1 MLHAL
6 NLGGRI
12 NEFRHPILVSDGSKT
27 APSLARST
35 APSTG
40 LFFNGS
46 MLVMAEDTVGRFGVG
61 AAGGSALMLLPASMP
76 ISWTDGSDIITAQR
90 DLNLLRDAANVL
102 AQQNG
107 TNAQAFRLYNTFTD
121 ASNYERLSI
130 GWSSNTIVIGT
141 QWAGTGANRNMIL
154 DCSGLHLYLG
164 GSRFYTFNTGGFVS
178 GGASQDLG
186 DGAGND
192 WRDLYLTR
200 DFLHLGGN
208 GQRARIKYATE
219 LTTIAA
225 SPDTDTAIQV
235 PANAIILGVSVR
247 VTVQPGGTSTLDI
260 GISGDTTRYV
270 TGMSSAATTTAVKAR
285 VDAYASAT
293 SIRITPNT
301 TPSDAAGRVRV
312 TIHYLDLVAPT
323 S

>member
-12 NEFRHPILVSDGSKT
+12 NEFRHPIVADDGSVT
-27 APSLARST
+27 APSIRFANS
-35 APSTG
+35 SSGG
-40 LFFNGS
+40 LYGTS
-46 MLVMAEDTVGRFGVG
+46 GQVRVAVGGQEELRI
-61 AAGGSALMLLPASMP
+61 GGSSGIVQRALLIGLGNGEVELHGAG
-76 ISWTDGSDIITAQR
+76 TGVLEQR
-90 DLNLLRDAANVL
+90 GGTVIG
-102 AQQNG
+102 G
-107 TNAQAFRLYNTFTD
+107 TNAQTFRLYNTFTD

-141 QWAGTGANRNMIL
+141 QWAGTGANHNMVL
-154 DCSGLHLYLG
+154 DCLGLLLYLG
-164 GSRFYTFNTGGFVS
+164 GSRYYTFNTGGFLS
-178 GGASQDLG
+178 GGPNQDLG
-186 DGAGND
+186 DGAGSD